1 MRRVV
6 SAILSFGFPFALAA
20 QRPAPAASRAATA
33 PVKGATVEGITEY
46 TLSNGLKVLL
56 FPDASKPTATV
67 NLTVLVGSR
76 HEGYG
81 ETGMAHL
88 LEHMV
93 FKGTPKHK
101 NIPQELSERG
111 ASPNG
116 STWFDRTNYF
126 ETFPASDANLTWA
139 LDLEADRLVN
149 SYVAKKDLESEMT
162 VVRNEFESGEN
173 DPGSVLQERVLS
185 TAFLWHNYGKST
197 IGSKADLEHVPIE
210 RLQAFYRK
218 YYQPDN
224 AVLVVAGKF
233 EPATALRL
241 VQQTFGRLP
250 RPKRDGEYKI
260 WPTYTLDPTQDG
272 ERTVTLRRVGDVQ
285 SVVVAWHVPA
295 GSHPDFAAVDVLAD
309 VLGAESTGRLYRAV
323 VETKKAANVFAFNFQ
338 LREPGVLIAQAEV
351 KKEDDVAA
359 ARDAILAAV
368 DSLVQKAPA
377 TSEEVERGK
386 ATLLRGIELQLTNSA
401 SVGLSL
407 SEWASMG
414 DWRML
419 YVNRDAIRKVTA
431 EDVSRVARA
440 YLKPSNRTVGVF
452 IPDAKPD
459 RSEMPATP
467 DVLALVKNYKGDS
480 TLAAGE
486 AFDASPANID
496 ARTKTSRLPGG
507 LQLAFLPKKTR
518 GTTVSAT
525 ITLRFGSEQSLMN
538 KGAAP
543 DLAGQ
548 MLMRGTE
555 KRSRQEITDEL
566 NRSKSQVFVSGGA
579 TSASASITAK
589 RENFADA
596 LKLAIEMLRTP
607 RFDAKEWELLK
618 TENITGLESQ
628 RSEPQMQAIMTL
640 QRHLSPFPKGHPNYN
655 GTLDEQLA
663 DLKAATLDEAKAFY
677 RGFYGA
683 STGEIAVVGDFDPDS
698 VKALLAAGLDGWKSP
713 ARYARIATPTRTS
726 APLDLKLDTPDKANA
741 MFVAGKT
748 IPMRDDSPD
757 YAAMVLADYMLG
769 GGFLN
774 SRLATRI
781 RQKDGLS
788 YGVGSFFNAS
798 ATDTVGN
805 WMSYAIYAPEN
816 REKLEKAFKE
826 EMERAAKDGFTA
838 EEIAKAKEGWTQN
851 AKLRRASDGALAG
864 TLASNLFLGRHFAK
878 TAELEAKVNALT
890 AAQLQAAVAKYLDP
904 NSLAIVKAGDFN
916 KKPPTEAP
924 KP

>member
-1 MRRVV
+1 MR
-6 SAILSFGFPFALAA
+6 PALAVLLLA
-20 QRPAPAASRAATA
+20 LVSFPAIGQRPVPKSPTVAS

-46 TLSNGLKVLL
+46 TMSNGLRVLL

-93 FKGTPKHK
+93 FKGTPAHR

-126 ETFPASDANLTWA
+126 ETFPASDANLGWA
-139 LDLEADRLVN
+139 LDLEADRLVH
-149 SYVAKKDLESEMT
+149 SFVAKKDLESEMT

-173 DPGSVLQERVLS
+173 DPVSVLLERVMS

-197 IGSKADLEHVPIE
+197 IGSRADLEHVPIE

-241 VQQTFGRLP
+241 IQQTFGKLP
-250 RPKRDGEYKI
+250 RPRREGDLRI

-285 SVVVAWHVPA
+285 SVAVAWHVPA
-295 GSHPDFAAVDVLAD
+295 GSHPDFAAVQVLAD
-309 VLGAESTGRLYRAV
+309 VLGAESTGRLYKAV
-323 VETKKAANVFAFNFQ
+323 VETKKASRAVAFDFQ
-338 LREPGVLIAQAEV
+338 LKEPGVLIAQAEV
-351 KKEDDVAA
+351 RKEDDVAA
-359 ARDAILAAV
+359 ARDAVLRAV
-368 DSLVQKAPA
+368 DSLLTQASA

-401 SVGLSL
+401 SVGLAL

-419 YVNRDAIRKVTA
+419 YLNRDRIRKVTDA
-431 EDVSRVARA
+431 DVMRVARA
-440 YLKPSNRTVGVF
+440 YLKVSNRTVGLF
-452 IPDAKPD
+452 IPDATPD
-459 RSEMPATP
+459 RSEMPPTP
-467 DVLALVKNYKGDS
+467 DVIVLVKDYKGDT

-496 ARTKTSRLPGG
+496 ARTRMARLPGG
-507 LQLAFLPKKTR
+507 LQLALLPKRTR
-518 GTTVSAT
+518 GATVAAT
-525 ITLRFGSEQSLMN
+525 VTLRFGSESALMN
-538 KGAAP
+538 KGAVP
-543 DLAGQ
+543 SLAGQ

-555 KRSRQEITDEL
+555 KRTRQEITDEL
-566 NRSKSQVFVSGGA
+566 NRSKAQVFVSGGPASA
-579 TSASASITAK
+579 TASITSK
-589 RENFADA
+589 RANFADA
-596 LKLAIEMLRTP
+596 LRLAIEMLRSP

-618 TENITGLESQ
+618 QENITALESQ
-628 RSEPQMQAIMTL
+628 RSEPQMQAFLTL
-640 QRHLSPFPKGHPNYN
+640 QRHLSPLPAGHPNHV

-683 STGEIAVVGDFDPDS
+683 SVGEIGVVGDFDPDS
-698 VKALLAAGLDGWKSP
+698 VRAILAAGLDGWKSP
-713 ARYARIATPTRTS
+713 VAFARIPSPTRTS
-726 APLDLKLDTPDKANA
+726 KPLDVKLETPDKANA
-741 MFVAGKT
+741 VFVAGKV
-748 IPMRDDSPD
+748 IPLRDDSPD
-757 YAAMVLADYMLG
+757 YPAMVLADYMLG

-781 RQKDGLS
+781 RQKEGLS

-798 ATDTVGN
+798 PTDTVGQ
-805 WMSYAIYAPEN
+805 WMSFAIYAPEN
-816 REKLEKAFKE
+816 REKLEKAFRE
-826 EMERAAKDGFTA
+826 ELERAAKDGFTP
-838 EEIAKAKEGWTQN
+838 EEITKAKEGWTQGS
-851 AKLRRASDGALAG
+851 KLGRANDRSLAG
-864 TLASNLFLGRHFAK
+864 RLANNLYLGRRFAQD
-878 TAELEAKVNALT
+878 TELEAKVNALT
-890 AAQLQAAVAKYLDP
+890 SAQLQAVVTKYLDP
-904 NSLAIVKAGDFN
+904 KSLAVVKAGDFN
-916 KKPPTEAP
+916 RKPPTEAP